1 MKREAGKESVAVKGK
16 KVKKE
21 EVVKVKLE
29 TDVSDTGLRKSSGT
43 VKGKLKKDLKG
54 LKVETDISDGGLQKM
69 KSVPLRKSNRS
80 VSRDKSYR

>member
-1 MKREAGKESVAVKGK
+1 VKGK

-21 EVVKVKLE
+21 EVVKIELE
-29 TDVSDTGLRKSSGT
+29 TVQSLPKRKSSGT

-80 VSRDKSYR
+80 VSRDKSNR